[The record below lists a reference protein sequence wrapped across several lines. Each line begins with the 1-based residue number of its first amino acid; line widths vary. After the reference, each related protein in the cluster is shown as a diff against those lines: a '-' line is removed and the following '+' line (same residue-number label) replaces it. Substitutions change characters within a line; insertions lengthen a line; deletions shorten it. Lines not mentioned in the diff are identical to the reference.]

1 MINVRRIVLAVI
13 FSVVIITA
21 GIFTVSEKTEAKNTV
36 NDFLTK
42 DDLKDIV
49 LEFKESKYTL
59 IANDTID
66 IEINTNLSD
75 KNARFSY
82 GTDNS
87 SAVIPYREMVQAEPR
102 LAVILS
108 EQPLLVLL
116 QRWITAMRKVCMRVR
131 RL

>member
-59 IANDTID
+59 IAN
-66 IEINTNLSD
+66 EN
-75 KNARFSY
+75 
-82 GTDNS
+82 
-87 SAVIPYREMVQAEPR
+87 
-102 LAVILS
+102 
-108 EQPLLVLL
+108 
-116 QRWITAMRKVCMRVR
+116 AMRHICGRTDIR
-131 RL
+131 G